1 VKAQATL
8 EALIAMAAAI
18 AVLSVFASIA
28 VKEFNSSQEFM
39 EQLKAEST
47 AEKCAE
53 AINAMSANSG
63 AVLTDWNENCYGK
76 NSADVYWSDEN
87 REAGSRTLA
96 VIRSVQKETG
106 QFLRVEN
113 ETHYR

>member
-1 VKAQATL
+1 MKAQATL

-18 AVLSVFASIA
+18 AVLSVFASIS
-28 VKEFNSSQEFM
+28 VKQFTSSQEFM
-39 EQLKAEST
+39 KQLKAESA

-63 AVLTDWNENCYGK
+63 AVLNEWNENCSGK
-76 NSADVYWSDEN
+76 NSAKVYWSNEE
-87 REAGSRTLA
+87 REASSRTLA
-96 VIRSVQKETG
+96 IIRSVQKENE
-106 QFLRVEN
+106 QVVRVEN

>member
-8 EALIAMAAAI
+8 EALIAMTAAI

-28 VKEFNSSQEFM
+28 VKEFNSSREFT

-63 AVLTDWNENCYGK
+63 AVLNEWNEACYGK
-76 NSADVYWSDEN
+76 NSTDVYWSDEES
-87 REAGSRTLA
+87 EARSRTLA
-96 VIRSVQKETG
+96 VIRSVQKGKE